1 MTTEQRP
8 LDPQSKA
15 RRWKRW
21 MGWYFIIGG
30 SIGLLQGIVRG
41 DVPLTVAGLAGLA
54 AVAACVAWGAY
65 WVIKNPKKPLW
76 P

>member
-15 RRWKRW
+15 RRRKRW
-21 MGWYFIIGG
+21 LGWYFIIGG
-30 SIGLLQGIVRG
+30 SLGALQQILRG
-41 DVPLTVAGLAGLA
+41 EPLTVAGFAGLA
-54 AVAACVAWGAY
+54 VIAAVVAWGTY